1 MAQNTGDGYIRI
13 GADISQCMS
22 FFDGLDVN
30 KKAIQKNLLRTVGTG
45 AKQATKKNLNHYL
58 RRRSG
63 TLYKSITS
71 RLSRSGKSVVISN
84 NAESGKNTAKDG
96 RAARYGFMLA
106 AGYTIEAKTSKGLTF
121 NIDGQWFRCHS
132 VTVHEKDFVEPSV
145 DRYVNSAD
153 CGARID
159 KEFQKQVDYW
169 ERRITGGNSK

>member
-13 GADISQCMS
+13 GADISECMR

-45 AKQATKKNLNHYL
+45 AKQATKKNLN
-58 RRRSG
+58 
-63 TLYKSITS
+63 KSITS

-84 NAESGKNTAKDG
+84 NADSGKNTAKDG
-96 RAARYGFMLA
+96 RTARYGFMLA

-121 NIDGQWFRCHS
+121 NINGQWFRCHS

-153 CGARID
+153 CGARLD